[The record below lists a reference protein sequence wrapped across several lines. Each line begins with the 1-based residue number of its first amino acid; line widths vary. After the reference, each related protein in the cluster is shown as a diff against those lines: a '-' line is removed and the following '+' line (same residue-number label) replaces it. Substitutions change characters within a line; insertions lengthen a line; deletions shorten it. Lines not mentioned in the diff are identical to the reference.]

1 MAKTIP
7 LQEALAFSFA
17 AQRINGEY
25 RKYTQRFSEDVP
37 TKHANKDMVKQHFGD
52 YKDPDFVD
60 FTTIEED
67 YEGVEIALKHFRRYT
82 MGLIGD
88 TLNEFQ
94 KNVFEVFSRLDCATG
109 SP

>member
-37 TKHANKDMVKQHFGD
+37 TIHANKDID
-52 YKDPDFVD
+52 LLALLSP
-60 FTTIEED
+60 TTTA
-67 YEGVEIALKHFRRYT
+67 GPRRHS
-82 MGLIGD
+82 
-88 TLNEFQ
+88 NR
-94 KNVFEVFSRLDCATG
+94 V
-109 SP
+109 

>member
-37 TKHANKDMVKQHFGD
+37 TIHANKDMVKQHFGD
-52 YKDPDFVD
+52 YKDPDLVD
-60 FTTIEED
+60 YTKKKED
-67 YEGVEIALKHFRRYT
+67 YEGEQNALKHFSSYT
-82 MGLIGD
+82 MG
-88 TLNEFQ
+88 
-94 KNVFEVFSRLDCATG
+94 
-109 SP
+109 